1 MKDEHISHPHHTLLS
16 HGLGAIKHQST
27 GSTVMSQGIA
37 IRARTGK
44 VDASRLYILLKNR
57 AVYVYPKPLAAEQQA
72 KLVEE
77 ISKNGKQVQLKYWK
91 NVR

>member
-1 MKDEHISHPHHTLLS
+1 
-16 HGLGAIKHQST
+16 
-27 GSTVMSQGIA
+27 MSQGIA

-91 NVR
+91 KVR